1 MNFSS
6 VSGKNWL
13 FKKFNSSDVT
23 KFTENFSL
31 TEIVAKLLS
40 IRKKNIDDIALFLDP
55 KIKNLL
61 PNPLHLKDMKSAIER
76 TYKSIIKSELIGIF
90 GDYDVDGASS
100 TALLARYF
108 LSINQKIQTYIP
120 NRQTEGYGPNNLGF
134 NNLISNG
141 AKIIFTVDCGTLSFG
156 PINFAQKLNV
166 DVIVLDHHQSDVK
179 LPEACA
185 IVNPNRYD
193 DTSELNYLCAA
204 GVCFVFLVAL
214 NKKLR
219 DENWFK
225 NNNINEPNILNFLD
239 LVSLGTVCD
248 VVPLIGL
255 NRAIVKQGLKIIKK
269 RSNLGLKT
277 LYDLCNIESQ
287 PTTFDLGFRLGPRI
301 NAGGRVGKAS
311 HGAELLI
318 SNDPKKTYQIALD
331 LDKSNKE
338 RQAIE
343 LMLSE
348 QINLEVKNYHNHP
361 VLVMSGNN
369 WHEGII
375 GIVASRIKEK
385 YNKPT
390 ILISLQQNIGKG
402 SARSV
407 VGFDIGSQIIK
418 AVQCGI
424 LQKGG
429 GHKMAGGFILKK
441 ENIPTFRDFLIKNF
455 EKSNINSSV
464 STNLYLDSIIA
475 PSALNEVFFDE
486 INCLA
491 PFGSGNSEPKFVIE
505 NIKVISANI
514 VGNNHIKLVLS
525 GKDGTVFKSLAW
537 NAINTPLEPFL
548 NNKNRKRINIAGKI
562 HLNQWRGERKVEF
575 MIEDIA
581 LN

>member
-13 FKKFNSSDVT
+13 FKKFNSSDVA

-204 GVCFVFLVAL
+204 GVCFVFLIAL

-269 RSNLGLKT
+269 RSNIGLKT
-277 LYDLCNIESQ
+277 LYDLCNIES
-287 PTTFDLGFRLGPRI
+287 
-301 NAGGRVGKAS
+301 
-311 HGAELLI
+311 H
-318 SNDPKKTYQIALD
+318 
-331 LDKSNKE
+331 
-338 RQAIE
+338 
-343 LMLSE
+343 
-348 QINLEVKNYHNHP
+348 
-361 VLVMSGNN
+361 
-369 WHEGII
+369 W
-375 GIVASRIKEK
+375 
-385 YNKPT
+385 
-390 ILISLQQNIGKG
+390 
-402 SARSV
+402 
-407 VGFDIGSQIIK
+407 
-418 AVQCGI
+418 VQ
-424 LQKGG
+424 
-429 GHKMAGGFILKK
+429 
-441 ENIPTFRDFLIKNF
+441 E
-455 EKSNINSSV
+455 
-464 STNLYLDSIIA
+464 
-475 PSALNEVFFDE
+475 
-486 INCLA
+486 
-491 PFGSGNSEPKFVIE
+491 
-505 NIKVISANI
+505 
-514 VGNNHIKLVLS
+514 
-525 GKDGTVFKSLAW
+525 
-537 NAINTPLEPFL
+537 
-548 NNKNRKRINIAGKI
+548 
-562 HLNQWRGERKVEF
+562 
-575 MIEDIA
+575 
-581 LN
+581 